1 MLVTFSTSAYAD
13 ITMFGDVALNMLKL
27 MGHSATVPGALLADD
42 IPAALQKLEA
52 AIEADKRSTQAEQSA
67 AEENGEVSVSLSHRA
82 MPLIEL
88 LKAAVKANSNVM
100 WDSGGS

>member
-67 AEENGEVSVSLSHRA
+67 EEENGEVSVSLSHRA

>member
-67 AEENGEVSVSLSHRA
+67 EEESGEVSVSLSHRA

-88 LKAAVKANSNVM
+88 LKAAIKANSNVM
-100 WDSGGS
+100 WDSGGP

>member
-1 MLVTFSTSAYAD
+1 MLVTFTTSAYAD

-52 AIEADKRSTQAEQSA
+52 AVEADQQSPAPVQSA
-67 AEENGEVSVSLSHRA
+67 EEDDGEAPVSLAHRA
-82 MPLIEL
+82 LPLIEL
-88 LKAAVKANSNVM
+88 LKAATKAEVNVM
-100 WDSGGS
+100 WDSTS